1 MLAMNKLKSV
11 WTAIALVCLI
21 LPFSTAASAAPET
34 WYEVKPDAIVVYA
47 NNSEDRAY
55 ECSVWYVWSHEAYR
69 TTRTQ
74 TVSDSVLVAPKSNGP
89 IYTQPLPYLYA
100 KIEEGPKITCK

>member
-1 MLAMNKLKSV
+1 MNQLKVV
-11 WTAIALVCLI
+11 WATIVLI
-21 LPFSTAASAAPET
+21 GPLSPFSMAASAAPET

-47 NNSEDRAY
+47 NNPEDQAY
-55 ECSVWYVWSHEAYR
+55 ECSIWYVWSHEAYR

-100 KIEEGPKITCK
+100 KIEEGPKIACK